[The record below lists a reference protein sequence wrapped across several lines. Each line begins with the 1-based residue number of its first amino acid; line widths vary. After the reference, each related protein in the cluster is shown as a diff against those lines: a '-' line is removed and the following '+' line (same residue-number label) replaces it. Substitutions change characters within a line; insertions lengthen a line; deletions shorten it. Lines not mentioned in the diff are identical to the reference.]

1 MAAYRSSHQND
12 DNGCKIAV
20 KFPRTGFPERTE
32 PGMLRH
38 SENCETFMY
47 SSQRFSL
54 NEPTVIQEIIDG
66 EAIIADLSQGFYYSL
81 DSTGSQVWNALVS
94 GSTIDSIVDA
104 CTANFTGDRE
114 EIASGIYRLLD
125 RLQEEQLIVP
135 RVGEGSNGNT
145 DLTEVFAAS
154 GEAFT
159 APVLSKY
166 TDMEQLLLLD
176 PIHDVDETG
185 WPNEPGTEAQD

>member
-1 MAAYRSSHQND
+1 
-12 DNGCKIAV
+12 
-20 KFPRTGFPERTE
+20 
-32 PGMLRH
+32 
-38 SENCETFMY
+38 MY
-47 SSQRFSL
+47 SPQRFCL

-66 EAIIADLSQGFYYSL
+66 EAIIADLGQGFYYSL
-81 DSTGSQVWNALVS
+81 DSTGSQVWNAVVS
-94 GSTIDSIVDA
+94 SCTIDSIIDA
-104 CTANFTGDRE
+104 CVANYAGDRE
-114 EIASGIYRLLD
+114 EISSGIYRLLD

-135 RVGEGSNGNT
+135 LDGEGNGGNT
-145 DLTEVFAAS
+145 ELTEGFAAS

-185 WPNEPGTEAQD
+185 WPNEPDTEAKD

>member
-1 MAAYRSSHQND
+1 
-12 DNGCKIAV
+12 
-20 KFPRTGFPERTE
+20 
-32 PGMLRH
+32 MLRRL
-38 SENCETFMY
+38 ENCEPIMY

-94 GSTIDSIVDA
+94 GCTIDSIVDA
-104 CTANFTGDRE
+104 CTASFTGDRE

-135 RVGEGSNGNT
+135 RVDEGSNGNT